1 MFGKKK
7 KSDAQ
12 PTVAQAG
19 ANIAPD
25 VVEQIRVMPERFYL
39 APRSRSNKTF
49 LLVGVA
55 VIVVGLLT
63 AVALAIWKFGPAPVE
78 QEAPL
83 PDSSPALTPTPEAT
97 VPPIA
102 EPTVAPTAEPTIAPT
117 VQPTETPSPSPTP
130 SGPSGASDEDNDGLS
145 LDEERLYTTQPT
157 VSDSDGDS
165 YSDGDEIRKGY
176 SPRDPSGRTLVADGL
191 FTAVATSGGFR
202 WAFPTA
208 WLAQEST
215 EGGVAT
221 VRLDTKTGE
230 TMVAER
236 HPMSRLSTL
245 LQRWGNPQVLEFSA
259 NGVAGARTADA
270 IPRYYFVT
278 PDKSAVVA
286 VTYATGSSPSFSA
299 TFEAIIG
306 TFRWGP

>member
-7 KSDAQ
+7 KGDAQ

-19 ANIAPD
+19 ANITPD

-49 LLVGVA
+49 LVVGVV

-63 AVALAIWKFGPAPVE
+63 AVALAFWKFGPAPAE
-78 QEAPL
+78 QETV
-83 PDSSPALTPTPEAT
+83 SPGSPSVTPTPEVVAT
-97 VPPIA
+97 PAGEPSAVPTITPTI
-102 EPTVAPTAEPTIAPT
+102 EPTVAPTDA
-117 VQPTETPSPSPTP
+117 PSPSPTP
-130 SGPSGASDEDNDGLS
+130 SGPSGASDEDNDGLT
-145 LDEERLYTTQPT
+145 LDEERLYTTQPA

-165 YSDGDEIRKGY
+165 YSDGAEIRKGY

-191 FTAVATSGGFR
+191 FTAAATTGGFR
-202 WAFPTA
+202 WAFPAA

-215 EGGVAT
+215 EGGLAT

-230 TMVAER
+230 TIIAER
-236 HPMSRLSTL
+236 HPMSGLPTL
-245 LQRWGNPQVLEFSA
+245 LQRWGNPPVQEFSA
-259 NGVAGARTADA
+259 NGVVGARSADA
-270 IPRYYFVT
+270 IPRYYFVA

-286 VTYATGSSPSFSA
+286 ITYAAGSSPSFST
-299 TFEAIIG
+299 TFAAIIG
-306 TFRWGP
+306 TFRWEP